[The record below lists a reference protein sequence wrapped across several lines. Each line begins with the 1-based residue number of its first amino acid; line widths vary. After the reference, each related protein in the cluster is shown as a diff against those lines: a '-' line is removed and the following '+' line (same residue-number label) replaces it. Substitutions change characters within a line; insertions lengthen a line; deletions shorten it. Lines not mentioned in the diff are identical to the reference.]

1 MEDILIPI
9 FICVVLPVAIVL
21 IISLTK
27 IKTDNL
33 RTQIIIRAIEANKDV
48 DTAKLLESMKKPQQ
62 TARDILYVRLLRG
75 CIFTLIGLF
84 SIILGICTLADG
96 EDFSSD
102 PVYFSAF
109 LGGVSLAIGISYLI
123 VYFATRNS
131 VNDKEQE

>member
-21 IISLTK
+21 IISISK

-48 DTAKLLESMKKPQQ
+48 DTAKLLESMKKPQK
-62 TARDILYVRLLRG
+62 TARDILFLRLLRG

-84 SIILGICTLADG
+84 SIILGICTFANG

-102 PVYFSAF
+102 PVFFPSF
-109 LGGVSLAIGISYLI
+109 LGCVFLAIGISYLI